1 LKVVASKVASN
12 INAFPDKV
20 QTRMCFRHHGLT
32 IQPLGINPAEHHLGF
47 FPA

>member
-1 LKVVASKVASN
+1 MAPKVASD

-20 QTRMCFRHHGLT
+20 EAGVRFRHHGLT
-32 IQPLGINPAEHHLGF
+32 IQRLGINTAQHHLGF